1 MQLGYAP
8 SIALRA
14 AGRIVAA
21 RTKVHATLGHLHPWR
36 QSRRLF
42 VSCLNAG
49 PRSRRQVPKILVIVA
64 ITSIKYSVVM

>member
-1 MQLGYAP
+1 M
-8 SIALRA
+8 
-14 AGRIVAA
+14 AA
-21 RTKVHATLGHLHPWR
+21 RTKLHATLRHLHPWR

-49 PRSRRQVPKILVIVA
+49 PRGRRRVPKILVIVA